1 MKYLFPVLMALSGT
15 TLAAEMLPNLPPTT
29 AVIQVLR
36 AQPLVQAADSQ
47 IQVETANR
55 KRLEAGNH
63 EWSLRLGG
71 QQRKATPNGSPNE
84 RFTEWNAALE
94 SPLRLP
100 GKAALDA
107 EIGNL
112 GVSLA
117 ETAHGDTLHE
127 SSRNLLKAWFV
138 WLRET
143 ASATQWR
150 EQSALLDQQG
160 KALKRRLQLG
170 DTSRLEQIQA
180 EAAQAQA
187 QAQLAQARTR
197 QRNAHEDLRRRFPG
211 LPLQEQEIIAAPEA
225 IDGTAETWINAIL
238 EHNHELA
245 LARGEAQRAQSLAG
259 RSSRERVP
267 DPTVGVQ
274 FSRERSGEE
283 NVMGAY
289 ISIPLPG
296 SARLAASDASRA
308 QVAVASSREAAV
320 RQRIE
325 AEAVQLHATAVAAID
340 SWQASRIAAEQL
352 TRAAEMTARSYQLGE
367 GSLSELLA
375 SRRLA
380 NEAVLAARLM
390 QLEALELRYRLM
402 LDAHRLWDF
411 D

>member
-1 MKYLFPVLMALSGT
+1 MKYLAFALATLSGSL
-15 TLAAEMLPNLPPTT
+15 LANETFPNLPPRE

-36 AQPLVQAADSQ
+36 AQPSVQAAGGQ
-47 IQVETANR
+47 IQVEEANR
-55 KRLEAGNH
+55 RRLEAGNH

-84 RFTEWNAALE
+84 RFTEWNAAVE
-94 SPLRLP
+94 RPLRLP
-100 GKAALDA
+100 GKAALDS
-107 EIGNL
+107 EIGSL
-112 GVSLA
+112 GVNLA
-117 ETAHGDTLHE
+117 ETAQGDTLHE
-127 SSRNLLKAWFV
+127 SSRNLLKSWFI
-138 WLRET
+138 WLRE
-143 ASATQWR
+143 SATAAQWR
-150 EQSALLDQQG
+150 EQSALLEQQS

-187 QAQLAQARTR
+187 EAQLAQARVR
-197 QRNAHEDLRRRFPG
+197 QRSAHEDLRRRFPG
-211 LPLQEQEIIAAPEA
+211 LPLQEQESVAAPEPVK
-225 IDGTAETWINAIL
+225 GTAEEWINAIL

-259 RSSRERVP
+259 RSSRERLP

-274 FSRERSGEE
+274 FSRERGGEE

-296 SARLAASDASRA
+296 SARFAASDASRA
-308 QVAVASSREAAV
+308 QVGVASSREAAV

-325 AEAVQLHATAVAAID
+325 AEAAQLYATAVAAID
-340 SWQASRIAAEQL
+340 SWQSSRIAAEHL
-352 TRAAEMTARSYQLGE
+352 TRAAEMTTRSYQLGE
-367 GSLSELLA
+367 GTLSDLLA
-375 SRRLA
+375 GRRLA
-380 NEAVLAARLM
+380 NEARLAARLM
-390 QLEALELRYRLM
+390 QLEALELRYRLL

>member
-1 MKYLFPVLMALSGT
+1 MKHLLSVLMALSGT
-15 TLAAEMLPNLPPTT
+15 TLAAETLPNLPPTT

-100 GKAALDA
+100 GKAVLDA

-245 LARGEAQRAQSLAG
+245 LARGEAQRAQSLAV

>member
-1 MKYLFPVLMALSGT
+1 MKYLFPVLMALSGS
-15 TLAAEMLPNLPPTT
+15 TLAAETLPNLPPTT

-71 QQRKATPNGSPNE
+71 QQRKATPSGSPNE

-127 SSRNLLKAWFV
+127 SSRNLLKAWFL

-211 LPLQEQEIIAAPEA
+211 LPLQEQEIIAAPEV

-296 SARLAASDASRA
+296 AARLAASDASRA
-308 QVAVASSREAAV
+308 QVGVASSREAAV

-352 TRAAEMTARSYQLGE
+352 IRTAEMTARSYQLGE

-380 NEAVLAARLM
+380 NEAALAARLM

>member
-1 MKYLFPVLMALSGT
+1 MKYLAFALATLSGSL
-15 TLAAEMLPNLPPTT
+15 LANETFPNLPPRE

-36 AQPLVQAADSQ
+36 AQPSVQAAGGQ
-47 IQVETANR
+47 IQVEEANR
-55 KRLEAGNH
+55 RRLEAGNH

-84 RFTEWNAALE
+84 RFTEWNAAVE
-94 SPLRLP
+94 RPLRLP
-100 GKAALDA
+100 GKAALDS
-107 EIGNL
+107 EIGSL
-112 GVSLA
+112 GVNLA
-117 ETAHGDTLHE
+117 ETAQGDTLHE
-127 SSRNLLKAWFV
+127 SSRNLLKSWFI
-138 WLRET
+138 WLRE
-143 ASATQWR
+143 SATAAQWR
-150 EQSALLDQQG
+150 EQSALLEQQS

-187 QAQLAQARTR
+187 EAQLAQARVR
-197 QRNAHEDLRRRFPG
+197 QRSAHEDLRRRFPG
-211 LPLQEQEIIAAPEA
+211 LPLQEQESVAAPEA
-225 IDGTAETWINAIL
+225 VKGTAEEWINAIL

-259 RSSRERVP
+259 RSSRERLP

-274 FSRERSGEE
+274 FSRERGGEE

-296 SARLAASDASRA
+296 SARFAASDASRA
-308 QVAVASSREAAV
+308 QVGVASSREAAV

-325 AEAVQLHATAVAAID
+325 AEAAQLYATAVAAVD
-340 SWQASRIAAEQL
+340 SWQSSRIAAEHL
-352 TRAAEMTARSYQLGE
+352 TRAAEMTTRSYQLGE
-367 GSLSELLA
+367 GTLSDLLA
-375 SRRLA
+375 GRRLA
-380 NEAVLAARLM
+380 NEARLAARLM
-390 QLEALELRYRLM
+390 QLEALELRYRLL

>member
-1 MKYLFPVLMALSGT
+1 MKYLAFALATLSGSL
-15 TLAAEMLPNLPPTT
+15 LANETFPNLPPRE

-36 AQPLVQAADSQ
+36 AQPSVQAAGGQ
-47 IQVETANR
+47 IQVEEANR
-55 KRLEAGNH
+55 RRLEAGNH

-84 RFTEWNAALE
+84 RFTEWNAAVE
-94 SPLRLP
+94 RPLRLP
-100 GKAALDA
+100 GKAALDS
-107 EIGNL
+107 EIGSL
-112 GVSLA
+112 GVNLA
-117 ETAHGDTLHE
+117 ETAQGDTLHE
-127 SSRNLLKAWFV
+127 SSRNLLKSWFI
-138 WLRET
+138 WLRE
-143 ASATQWR
+143 SATAAQWR
-150 EQSALLDQQG
+150 EQSALLEQQS

-187 QAQLAQARTR
+187 EAQLAQARVR
-197 QRNAHEDLRRRFPG
+197 QRSAHEDLRRRFPG
-211 LPLQEQEIIAAPEA
+211 LPLQEQESVAAPEA
-225 IDGTAETWINAIL
+225 VKGTAEEWINAIL

-259 RSSRERVP
+259 RSSRERLP

-274 FSRERSGEE
+274 FSRERGGEE

-296 SARLAASDASRA
+296 SARFAASDASRA
-308 QVAVASSREAAV
+308 QVGVASSREAAV

-325 AEAVQLHATAVAAID
+325 AEAAQLYSTAVAAVD
-340 SWQASRIAAEQL
+340 SWQSSRIAAEHL
-352 TRAAEMTARSYQLGE
+352 TRAAEMTTRSYQLGE
-367 GSLSELLA
+367 GTLSDLLA
-375 SRRLA
+375 GRRLA
-380 NEAVLAARLM
+380 NEARLAARLM
-390 QLEALELRYRLM
+390 QLEALELRYRLL

>member
-150 EQSALLDQQG
+150 EQSTLLDQQG

-187 QAQLAQARTR
+187 QAQLALARTR

-211 LPLQEQEIIAAPEA
+211 LPLQEQEIITAPQA

-245 LARGEAQRAQSLAG
+245 LARGEAQRAQSMAG

>member
-1 MKYLFPVLMALSGT
+1 MKYLFPVLMALSGS
-15 TLAAEMLPNLPPTT
+15 TLATETLPNLPPTT

-71 QQRKATPNGSPNE
+71 QQRKANPNGSPNE

-127 SSRNLLKAWFV
+127 SSRNLLKTWFV

-197 QRNAHEDLRRRFPG
+197 QRNAYEDLRRRFPG
-211 LPLQEQEIIAAPEA
+211 LPLQEQEIIAAPPA

-325 AEAVQLHATAVAAID
+325 AEAAQLHATAVAAID
-340 SWQASRIAAEQL
+340 SWQASRVAAEQL

-380 NEAVLAARLM
+380 NEAELAARLM

>member
-211 LPLQEQEIIAAPEA
+211 LPLQEQEIITAPEA

>member
-1 MKYLFPVLMALSGT
+1 MKYLFPVLMALSGS
-15 TLAAEMLPNLPPTT
+15 TLATETLPNLPPTT

-127 SSRNLLKAWFV
+127 SSRNLLKTWFV

-197 QRNAHEDLRRRFPG
+197 QRNAYEDLRRRFPG
-211 LPLQEQEIIAAPEA
+211 LPLQEQEIIAAPQA

-325 AEAVQLHATAVAAID
+325 AEAAQLHATAVAAID
-340 SWQASRIAAEQL
+340 SWQASRVAAEQL

-380 NEAVLAARLM
+380 NEAALAARLM

>member
-1 MKYLFPVLMALSGT
+1 MKYLAFALATLSGSL
-15 TLAAEMLPNLPPTT
+15 LANEAFPNLPPRE

-36 AQPLVQAADSQ
+36 AQPSVQAAGGQ
-47 IQVETANR
+47 IQVEEANR
-55 KRLEAGNH
+55 RRLEAGNH

-84 RFTEWNAALE
+84 RFTEWNAAVE
-94 SPLRLP
+94 RPLRLP
-100 GKAALDA
+100 GKAALDS
-107 EIGNL
+107 EIGSL
-112 GVSLA
+112 GVNLA
-117 ETAHGDTLHE
+117 ETAQGDTLHE
-127 SSRNLLKAWFV
+127 SSRNLLKSWFI
-138 WLRET
+138 WLRE
-143 ASATQWR
+143 SATAAQWR
-150 EQSALLDQQG
+150 EQSALLEQQS

-187 QAQLAQARTR
+187 EAQLAQARVR
-197 QRNAHEDLRRRFPG
+197 QRSAHEDLRRRFPG
-211 LPLQEQEIIAAPEA
+211 LPLQEQESVAAPEA
-225 IDGTAETWINAIL
+225 VKGTAEEWINAIL

-259 RSSRERVP
+259 RSSRERLP

-274 FSRERSGEE
+274 FSRERGGEE

-296 SARLAASDASRA
+296 SARFAASDASRA
-308 QVAVASSREAAV
+308 QVGVASSREAAV

-325 AEAVQLHATAVAAID
+325 AEAAQLYATAVAAVD
-340 SWQASRIAAEQL
+340 SWQSSRIAAEHL
-352 TRAAEMTARSYQLGE
+352 TRAAEMTTRSYQLGE
-367 GSLSELLA
+367 GTLSDLLA
-375 SRRLA
+375 GRRLA
-380 NEAVLAARLM
+380 NEARLAARLM
-390 QLEALELRYRLM
+390 QLEALELRYRLL

>member
-15 TLAAEMLPNLPPTT
+15 TLAAETLPNLPPTT
-29 AVIQVLR
+29 VVIQVLR

-211 LPLQEQEIIAAPEA
+211 LPLQEQEIITAPEA